1 MDDSLHRLYRSVQSA
16 RTRDPALSRT
26 AKLFQ
31 DGMEKMAKKLAE
43 EAVEVGIDAVL
54 MRRHRVIL
62 ESADLLYNL
71 SVLWAASAITPDD
84 VAQEIDRRELLYG
97 IAEKLPKSGR
107 RPKPKKARPARILR
121 AAAG

>member
-1 MDDSLHRLYRSVQSA
+1 MDDSLHRLYRSVQAA

-71 SVLWAASAITPDD
+71 SVLWAASGVTPDD
-84 VAQEIDRRELLYG
+84 VAHEVDRREQLYG
-97 IAEKLPKSGR
+97 IAEKLPKTNR
-107 RPKPKKARPARILR
+107 KPKLKKARPARILR
-121 AAAG
+121 AAVG